1 MYGRAGLSTIYTGCN
16 KICGVNARNLR
27 EPEAVGIR
35 KFLFLFSYLFLSR
48 DFASRSAAGKRTPAT
63 GHM

>member
-1 MYGRAGLSTIYTGCN
+1 MYGRAGLSTKYNGCN

-35 KFLFLFSYLFLSR
+35 KFLFCYLLLLR
-48 DFASRSAAGKRTPAT
+48 DFASASTAGKRTPAT